1 MAKLFASEMAE
12 RVTSEALQIHGGA
25 GYTKLHRRRA
35 LLARRPADQD
45 LRRHLRDPAAHHLRP
60 PARQGQ
66 EMKVSALTGDNNYF
80 EDFAVGEVLR
90 HRRGKTI
97 EPTENVVITNMVMN
111 SASSHFDDLVMKDT
125 IFKKRLQFGGVTAS
139 LIVGMASQDTSENSL
154 AELGMTNIRFKVP
167 VFHGDTLYAYTEVL
181 AKTEVGR
188 GDAGEVLFH
197 HWGVNQDDKV
207 VFEGDRRVLVKKRSH
222 WGAR

>member
-1 MAKLFASEMAE
+1 
-12 RVTSEALQIHGGA
+12 
-25 GYTKLHRRRA
+25 
-35 LLARRPADQD
+35 
-45 LRRHLRDPAAHHLRP
+45 
-60 PARQGQ
+60 
-66 EMKVSALTGDNNYF
+66 MKVSSLTGTGNYF

-97 EPTENVVITNMVMN
+97 EPTENVLITNMVMN
-111 SASSHFDDLVMKDT
+111 SASSHFDDVVMRDT
-125 IFKKRLQFGGVTAS
+125 MFKKRLQFGGVTAS

-181 AKTEVGR
+181 GKTDAGR
-188 GDAGEVLFH
+188 SDAGEVLFH

-222 WGAR
+222 WEGR